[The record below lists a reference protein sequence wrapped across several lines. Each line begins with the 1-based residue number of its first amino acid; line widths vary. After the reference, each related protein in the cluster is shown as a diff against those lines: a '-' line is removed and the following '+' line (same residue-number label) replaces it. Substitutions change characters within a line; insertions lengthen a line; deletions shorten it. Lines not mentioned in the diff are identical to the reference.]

1 MNSKI
6 PELKPLLSAYA
17 APETEV
23 MTNHKEELWFY
34 LDYEKALLCGERVW
48 VGKEPVRVV
57 DGRVLV
63 AASAVENYFAK
74 SFVAEVADCR
84 RFITVDAAKE
94 AGLHVFYNYD
104 IGVLVFSKE
113 PMAYKNE
120 DKDSLRTQILRL
132 GDLIFYDPSAA
143 QIMKDIEKTHGKIS
157 HPFLV
162 SKERGGY
169 DIIRALYQNE
179 NPTTEKDITCR
190 EWVMKTLKE
199 GISHFDR
206 FFFVDEDG
214 KVQWKEEERKK
225 ELRHPYYLYDEN
237 GERLVFVRERT
248 YKNEAGEIV
257 TEKVD
262 GSGWGDGYD
271 YGGRKSCESA
281 WHMPF
286 IARAY
291 AITGERKYLD
301 ATYMMG
307 LDAGEWEHWGDGHF
321 LNCAGSASGFATAFD
336 LVYNDL
342 TEKQRAEFA
351 DILYHHGLRCGIS
364 SVLGNPRNDSNP
376 SYKVYGAWGFTGRHN
391 NWVTVCAGGMF
402 RAACML
408 LEFDRYKEKALWLM
422 QRMIACLRNC
432 LAGYAPDGA
441 YIESPS
447 YWSYGTG
454 PFVGMINDMLTVCG
468 TDYGYL
474 DTVGFKDSFYF
485 ASRICNPRR
494 EFWCFH
500 DSGRGKMDTGLYC
513 FAARHYNDLALAA
526 IRKKA
531 VDEVGGSLSDVWNY
545 DLMASAAA
553 STDSSLDYV
562 SYGIE
567 TATFRSTWDQEGFHF
582 AGLHGGASEA
592 THGCSDAGNFYLEM
606 DGTLWFGDP
615 GSENYNVGAYWSWQ
629 PNGDPR
635 YLYYRKSIE
644 AHNLVLLLDDEDVP
658 RGQVF
663 NTHAKP
669 YARIIDYKSEAGH
682 AHMTLNM
689 TPQFGAPCKSAKRA
703 LALTE
708 DRTTVVVRDEMAFKR
723 PANPIW
729 VATPETQDITFSE
742 NGRAAYLTK
751 SFEDGTKKILRAS
764 ILSKDESLRF
774 ELIPEKTTLIDN
786 IITKEKSGNALASD
800 SPLRLAIR
808 AKGVK
813 KFDLSVVFEIV
824 SEADG
829 ATALKEKNI
838 AKW

>member
-1 MNSKI
+1 MNAMLKL
-6 PELKPLLSAYA
+6 LKPHLEKYGK
-17 APETEV
+17 PETEV
-23 MTNHKEELWFY
+23 LTSHKDELWFY
-34 LDYEKALLCGERVW
+34 LDYEKALLCGERVI
-48 VGKEPVRVV
+48 VGKEPIRLVN
-57 DGRVLV
+57 GQVLV
-63 AASAVENYFAK
+63 SACAVEHYLCK
-74 SFVAEVADCR
+74 SFAAEVVDCR
-84 RFITVDAAKE
+84 RFISVETAVE

-104 IGVLVFSKE
+104 IGVLVFGKE

-120 DKDSLRTQILRL
+120 DKDSLRHQILRL
-132 GDLIFYDPSAA
+132 GDLIFYDPKAD

-162 SKERGGY
+162 SVKGGY
-169 DIIRALYQNE
+169 DMARALYENE
-179 NPTTEKDITCR
+179 NPATEKDITCR
-190 EWVMKTLKE
+190 GWVMKTLNE

-206 FFFVDEDG
+206 FFTVNEDG
-214 KVQWKEEERKK
+214 SVSWKEEARLK
-225 ELRHPYYLYDEN
+225 ELRHPYFLYDEN
-237 GERLVFVRERT
+237 GERLLFVRERT
-248 YKNEAGEIV
+248 YKNEDGEIV

-286 IARAY
+286 LARAY
-291 AITGERKYLD
+291 AITKEKKYLD

-321 LNCAGSASGFATAFD
+321 LNCAGSASGFASAFD
-336 LVYNDL
+336 IVYNDL
-342 TEKQRAEFA
+342 TEEQRNTFA

-364 SVLGNPRNDSNP
+364 SVLGNPRNDSNV
-376 SYKVYGAWGFTGRHN
+376 SYKVRGAWGFTGRHN

-408 LEFDRYKEKALWLM
+408 LEYPRYKEKALWLM
-422 QRMIACLRNC
+422 EKMIACLRNC

-447 YWSYGTG
+447 YWSYGTA
-454 PFVGMINDMLTVCG
+454 PFVGMISDMQTVCG

-494 EFWCFH
+494 EYWCFH
-500 DSGRGKMDTGLYC
+500 DSHRGKMDTGMYC
-513 FAARHYNDLALAA
+513 FAAKNYNDLALAA

-531 VDEVGGSLSDVWNY
+531 VDEAGGTLSDVWNY
-545 DLMASAAA
+545 DLMEKASGC
-553 STDSSLDYV
+553 TDSSLDYV

-567 TATFRSTWDQEGFHF
+567 TATFRSTWEQEGFHF

-592 THGCSDAGNFYLEM
+592 THGCSDAGNFILEM
-606 DGTLWFGDP
+606 DGELWFSDP

-644 AHNLVLLLDDEDVP
+644 AHNLVLLLDDADVP

-663 NTHAKP
+663 NTHASP
-669 YARIIDYKSEAGH
+669 YARIVDYKSEKDH
-682 AHMTLNM
+682 AHLTLDM
-689 TPQFGAPCKSAKRA
+689 TPQFGKPCKSAKRA

-708 DRTTVVVRDEMAFKR
+708 NRTTVVVRDEMTFKR

-729 VATPETQDITFSE
+729 VATPEAQKITFSE
-742 NGRAAYLTK
+742 NGRVAYMTK
-751 SFEDGTKKILRAS
+751 SFEDGSKKILRAS
-764 ILSKDESLRF
+764 LLSKDENLRF
-774 ELIPEKTTLIDN
+774 EIIPAEQTLIGN
-786 IITKEKSGNALASD
+786 IITKKNSGNELASD
-800 SPLRLAIR
+800 SPMRLAIR
-808 AKGVK
+808 AAGVK

-824 SEADG
+824 SEAEG
-829 ATALKEKNI
+829 ASAMKEKAI

>member
-1 MNSKI
+1 MNAM
-6 PELKPLLSAYA
+6 LKPLKPYLLAYST
-17 APETEV
+17 PETDE
-23 MTNHKEELWFY
+23 MTSHKEELWFY
-34 LDYEKALLCGERVW
+34 LDYEKALLCGERVI
-48 VGKEPVRVV
+48 VGEKPIRLEN
-57 DGRVLV
+57 GRVLI
-63 AASAVENYFAK
+63 AASAVEDYLCQVFA
-74 SFVAEVADCR
+74 AEVVDCR
-84 RFITVDAAKE
+84 RYIPVEAAVE

-104 IGVLVFSKE
+104 IGVLVLGKA

-132 GDLIFYDPSAA
+132 GDLIFRDPSADK
-143 QIMKDIEKTHGKIS
+143 IMKDIVKTHGEIS
-157 HPFLV
+157 HPFF
-162 SKERGGY
+162 SGTQAGY
-169 DIIRALYQNE
+169 DEARALYLNE
-179 NPTTEKDITCR
+179 NPTAEKEITCR
-190 EWVMKTLKE
+190 AWVMKTLNE

-206 FFFVDEDG
+206 FFTVDEAG
-214 KVQWKEEERKK
+214 NVQWREDQRLK

-248 YKNEAGEIV
+248 YKNAEGEIV

-286 IARAY
+286 LARAY
-291 AITGERKYLD
+291 MITREKKYLD
-301 ATYMMG
+301 ATYLMG

-342 TEKQRAEFA
+342 TAEQRERFA

-364 SVLGNPRNDSNP
+364 SVLGNPRNDSNV
-376 SYKVYGAWGFTGRHN
+376 SYKVRGAWGFTGRHN

-402 RAACML
+402 RTCCML
-408 LEFDRYKEKALWLM
+408 LEYPRYKEKALWLM
-422 QRMIACLRNC
+422 EKMIACLRNC

-454 PFVGMINDMLTVCG
+454 PFVGMIKDMIAVCG

-494 EFWCFH
+494 EYWCFH

-513 FAARHYNDLALAA
+513 FAAKYYNDPALAA

-531 VDEVGGSLSDVWNY
+531 VDEVGGGLSDVWNY
-545 DLMASAAA
+545 DLMKASENC
-553 STDSSLDYV
+553 TDASLDYV

-567 TATFRSTWDQEGFHF
+567 TATFRSTWEQEGFHF

-606 DGTLWFGDP
+606 DGELWFGDP

-629 PNGDPR
+629 PSGDPR

-644 AHNLVLLLDDEDVP
+644 AHNLVLLLDDKDVP

-663 NTHAKP
+663 NTHASP
-669 YARIIDYKSEAGH
+669 YARIIDYKSEDGH
-682 AHMTLNM
+682 GHMTLDM

-708 DRTTVVVRDEMAFKR
+708 NRTAVIVRDEMSFKR

-729 VATPETQDITFSE
+729 VATPEAKEISFSE
-742 NGRAAYLTK
+742 DGRVAYMAK

-764 ILSKDESLRF
+764 ILSKDEALRF
-774 ELIPEKTTLIDN
+774 ELIPEDTTLIEN
-786 IITKEKSGNALASD
+786 IITKKKSGNALASD
-800 SPLRLAIR
+800 SPVRLAVR
-808 AKGVK
+808 AEGVK

-824 SEADG
+824 SAADG
-829 ATALKEKNI
+829 KTKIRETSIN
-838 AKW
+838 KW

>member
-6 PELKPLLSAYA
+6 PELKPLLMAYA
-17 APETEV
+17 APEADAL
-23 MTNHKEELWFY
+23 TNHKEELWFF
-34 LDYEKALLCGERVW
+34 LDYEKALLCGERVI

-63 AASAVENYFAK
+63 VASAVENYLAANFA
-74 SFVAEVADCR
+74 AEVVDCR
-84 RFITVDAAKE
+84 RYITVDAAAAK
-94 AGLHVFYNYD
+94 GLHVFYNYD
-104 IGVLVFSKE
+104 IGVLVFGKA
-113 PMAYKNE
+113 PMAYKND

-132 GDLIFYDPSAA
+132 GDLIFYDPTKE
-143 QIMKDIEKTHGKIS
+143 QIVKDIAKTHGELA
-157 HPFLV
+157 HPAFIRHPEGWDMIRRLYV
-162 SKERGGY
+162 EEPKNEKEAMFRSW
-169 DIIRALYQNE
+169 I
-179 NPTTEKDITCR
+179 
-190 EWVMKTLKE
+190 VKTLEE

-206 FFFVDEDG
+206 FFTVNEDG
-214 KVQWKEEERKK
+214 SVAWKEEERLK

-237 GERLVFVRERT
+237 GARLLFVRERT
-248 YKNEAGEIV
+248 YKNEDGEIV

-291 AITGERKYLD
+291 AITKEKKYLD

-336 LVYNDL
+336 IVYNDL
-342 TEKQRAEFA
+342 TEEQRKNFA

-376 SYKVYGAWGFTGRHN
+376 SYRVYGAWGFTGRHN

-408 LEFDRYKEKALWLM
+408 LSFDKYREKSLWM
-422 QRMIACLRNC
+422 MEKMIACLRNC

-454 PFVGMINDMLTVCG
+454 PFVGMIADMITICG

-474 DTVGFKDSFYF
+474 DTVGFKDSFKF
-485 ASRICNPRR
+485 ASCIANPRR
-494 EFWCFH
+494 EYWPFH
-500 DSGRGKMDTGLYC
+500 DSGRGKMDTGMYY
-513 FAARHYNDLALAA
+513 FAAKHFGEPSYAA
-526 IRKKA
+526 TRNKVLEKS
-531 VDEVGGSLSDVWNY
+531 GGSYADVWYY
-545 DLMASAAA
+545 DSVSAEGASAAE
-553 STDSSLDYV
+553 LDYV
-562 SYGIE
+562 SYGIQ
-567 TATFRSTWDQEGFHF
+567 TATFRSTWNEEGFHF

-615 GSENYNVGAYWSWQ
+615 GSENYNVGNYWGWQ

-644 AHNLVLLLDDEDVP
+644 AHNLVLLLNDADVP

-669 YARIIDYKSEAGH
+669 YAKIIDYKSEKGH
-682 AHMTLNM
+682 AHMTLDM

-703 LALTE
+703 LAMTD
-708 DRTTVVVRDEMAFKR
+708 DRKVVVVRDEMSFKR
-723 PANPIW
+723 PVSPIW

-742 NGRAAYLTK
+742 NGRVAYMTK

-764 ILSKDESLRF
+764 ILSKDENLRF
-774 ELIPEKTTLIDN
+774 ELIPEKVTLIDT
-786 IITKEKSGNALASD
+786 IITKEKSGNQLASD
-800 SPLRLAIR
+800 SPLRLAVR
-808 AKGVK
+808 ATDVK

-829 ATALKEKNI
+829 ATSMKEKTI

>member
-1 MNSKI
+1 MNAM
-6 PELKPLLSAYA
+6 LKPLKPYLEAYGKPEAESLSS
-17 APETEV
+17 
-23 MTNHKEELWFY
+23 HKEELWFF
-34 LDYEKALLCGERVW
+34 LDYEKALLEGERVE
-48 VGKEPVRVV
+48 VGKQPIRLV
-57 DGRVLV
+57 DEKVLV
-63 AASAVENYFAK
+63 FAPAVEQYLGKKLTTVEIDGVAFADVETIK
-74 SFVAEVADCR
+74 
-84 RFITVDAAKE
+84 AAG
-94 AGLHVFYNYD
+94 AYIFYNYD
-104 IGVLVFSKE
+104 IGVLVFGKA

-120 DKDSLRTQILRL
+120 DKENLRHQILRL
-132 GDLIFYDPSAA
+132 GDLIFYDPKAE
-143 QIMKDIEKTHGKIS
+143 QIMKDIEKTHGKIT

-162 SKERGGY
+162 SVKGGY
-169 DIIRALYQNE
+169 DIVRALYQNE
-179 NPTTEKDITCR
+179 NPTTEKDIKCR
-190 EWVMKTLKE
+190 EWVMKTLNE

-206 FFFVDEDG
+206 FFVVNEDG
-214 KVQWKEEERKK
+214 SVSWKEEARLK

-291 AITGERKYLD
+291 AITKEKKYLD

-321 LNCAGSASGFATAFD
+321 LNCAGSASGFASAFD
-336 LVYNDL
+336 LIYNDL
-342 TEKQRAEFA
+342 TQEQRETLA

-364 SVLGNPRNDSNP
+364 SVLGNPRNDSNV
-376 SYKVYGAWGFTGRHN
+376 SYVVRGAWGFTGRHN

-402 RAACML
+402 RACCML
-408 LEFDRYKEKALWLM
+408 LEYDRYKEKALWM
-422 QRMIACLRNC
+422 MEKMIACLRNC

-447 YWSYGTG
+447 YWSYGTA
-454 PFVGMINDMLTVCG
+454 PYIGMLSDMMTACG

-474 DTVGFKDSFYF
+474 DTVGLKDSFYF
-485 ASRICNPRR
+485 ASRICDPRR
-494 EFWCFH
+494 WFWNFH

-513 FAARHYNDLALAA
+513 FAAKHYNDPALAA
-526 IRKKA
+526 IRKQA
-531 VDEVGGSLSDVWNY
+531 VDEVGGGLADVWNY
-545 DLMASAAA
+545 DLMQDAEKC
-553 STDSSLDYV
+553 TDASLDYV

-567 TATFRSTWDQEGFHF
+567 TATFRSTWEQDGFHF

-644 AHNLVLLLDDEDVP
+644 SHNLVLLLDDEDVP

-663 NTHAKP
+663 NTHASP
-669 YARIIDYKSEAGH
+669 YARIIDYKSEEGH

-689 TPQFGAPCKSAKRA
+689 TPQFGKPCKSAKRA

-708 DRTTVVVRDEMAFKR
+708 NRTAVVVRDEMSFKR
-723 PANPIW
+723 PASPIW

-742 NGRAAYLTK
+742 NGRVAYLTK

-764 ILSKDESLRF
+764 LLSKDENLRF
-774 ELIPEKTTLIDN
+774 ELIPEKSILIGN
-786 IITKEKSGNALASD
+786 IITKENSGNALASD
-800 SPLRLAIR
+800 SPLRLAVR
-808 AKGVK
+808 AKEVK

-824 SEADG
+824 SAAEG
-829 ATALKEKNI
+829 ATDLKEKAI
-838 AKW
+838 EKW